1 MRKNQNNKRKKS
13 IRKKISL
20 LITSFVFI
28 NILTFLPLNIK
39 NMPLL
44 AGYLLTKED
53 IISNEEFIME
63 FNYVKDNVKYLYID
77 SSDSDLH
84 SEVDK
89 VEALLNEGV
98 TEKVKILISDLTNR
112 FNEISSKNQLELE
125 KLFNEVNDEKLEGFF
140 EDEIETV
147 NGYKEEF
154 ENLYKDKKYS
164 EAKEVLDY
172 LREYIEN
179 NKKLANTRKINE
191 VYDEKSEEDPSLRE
205 PKYINGILIVNKEYG
220 LPDTYAPGENAE
232 AREAFERMKTD
243 AANEGIYLN
252 AFSTYRS
259 YYTQERL
266 YSNYVYTYGQ
276 APTDTFSARP
286 GFSEHQTGLAFDIG
300 GLDRSLW
307 AQVDFMYT
315 EEAKWLKENCHKYGF
330 ILRYPE
336 GKEWKTGYMYE
347 SWHFRYIGVEHSV
360 NFANSDLTLEEYLGL

>member
-20 LITSFVFI
+20 LIISFVFI

>member
-1 MRKNQNNKRKKS
+1 
-13 IRKKISL
+13 
-20 LITSFVFI
+20 
-28 NILTFLPLNIK
+28 
-39 NMPLL
+39 MPLL

-53 IISNEEFIME
+53 IISNEEFIMK